1 MKTKTFLV
9 FLTMVIMVSCTM
21 DKTKMKPPLAE
32 IKPIEDVYFGVKIT
46 DPYRYMENLKDPT
59 VQKWLKEQSDYA
71 RTVLNSIPGRQKLID
86 KMFDFDK
93 RRSSQITNLIIT
105 DNDRYFYLK
114 TTPADETGK
123 LFYRNGFEGKESLLF
138 DPAKYSTD
146 TTQKYVISSVSPS
159 IDGSIVAFDIAPNG
173 SESSVLCIMNVKNL
187 KLYPEKI
194 DRCWGASPSWLQDNK
209 SFLFNRLQS
218 SDVHD
223 KNRELDSKT
232 YLHTVGTD
240 PAMDKEIFSR
250 AKYPELGIKPEDI
263 PIAVYDKECGY
274 LFGNL
279 ATVDNRLNVFYA
291 QAADLDKEKIPWKQ
305 LFKPVDEVYGFQTT
319 DKDIYVYTPKDAPNY
334 KIVKIPLSN
343 PDLTN
348 AVVTV
353 PDDKFAI
360 LDSYAITSNGLYYTL
375 SKNGVEE
382 TLYHLP
388 FGADRATEL
397 KLPFAAGSISLS
409 NKGPRFSDVWVDISG
424 WTSDYQRYRYQFPEN
439 AFKLENLSSKA
450 AFPEY
455 ADLKVEELMIPSYD
469 GVEVPLSLIYKK
481 DLVKNGRN
489 PVFIYGYGAYGI
501 SINPFFSPDF
511 LLWTSEGG
519 IIAVAHVRGGGE
531 LGNSWYKA
539 GYKTTKPN
547 TWKDLISCAE
557 YLVNEKY
564 TSPQKIAINSASAG
578 GILIGRAMTERP
590 DLFAAA
596 IPQVGCLNPVR
607 AEESPNGPVNV
618 PEFGT
623 VKDSVECMA
632 LIEMDSYLHIKNGVD
647 YPATLI
653 TAGMNDP
660 RVVAWQPAKFAA
672 RLEAA
677 NASDKPILFWVDY
690 EAGHGIGN
698 TKSKSFESLADVF
711 GFAFWQTGQP
721 GYQVK

>member
-1 MKTKTFLV
+1 MKTTTFLV
-9 FLTMVIMVSCTM
+9 FLAMILMVNCTTN
-21 DKTKMKPPLAE
+21 KAKMKPPLAE
-32 IKPIEDVYFGVKIT
+32 VKPVEDVYFGVKII
-46 DPYRYMENLKDPT
+46 DPYRYMENLKDPA

-71 RTVLNSIPGRQKLID
+71 RSILNSIPGRQKLID

-93 RRSSQITNLIIT
+93 RRSSLINNLTIT

-123 LFYRNGFEGKESLLF
+123 LFYRNGFEGSETLLF
-138 DPAKYSTD
+138 DPSKYSTD
-146 TTQKYVISSVSPS
+146 TTQKYVISSISPS
-159 IDGSIVAFDIAPNG
+159 LDGSSVAFDIAPNG
-173 SESSVLCIMNVKNL
+173 SESSLLCIMDVENG

-218 SDVHD
+218 SNVHD

-232 YLHTVGTD
+232 YLHIVGTD
-240 PAMDKEIFSR
+240 PSMDKEIFSR

-263 PIAVYDKECGY
+263 PIAVYDKECRY

-291 QAADLDKEKIPWKQ
+291 PASDLDKEKIPWKQ
-305 LFKPVDEVYGFQTT
+305 LFRPADEVYGFQTT

-334 KIVKIPLSN
+334 RIVKIPLGN
-343 PDLTN
+343 PDLKS
-348 AVVTV
+348 AMVIV
-353 PDDKFAI
+353 PEDKHAI
-360 LDSYAITSNGLYYTL
+360 LDSYAITSDGLYYTL
-375 SKNGVEE
+375 SENGVRENV
-382 TLYHLP
+382 YHLP
-388 FGADRATEL
+388 FRADRATEL
-397 KLPFAAGSISLS
+397 TLPFAAGSVSLS
-409 NKGPRFSDVWVDISG
+409 NKGPRYSDVWVDISG
-424 WTSDYQRYRYQFPEN
+424 WTSDYQRYRYQLAEN
-439 AFKLENLSSKA
+439 AFKLENLSAKA

-455 ADLKVEELMIPSYD
+455 ADLTVEELMIPSYD
-469 GVEVPLSLIYKK
+469 GVKVPLSLIYRK
-481 DLVKNGRN
+481 DMVKNSAN

-531 LGNSWYKA
+531 LGNSWYQA

-557 YLVNEKY
+557 YLVNDKY
-564 TSPQKIAINSASAG
+564 TSPKKIAINSASAG

-607 AEESPNGPVNV
+607 AEDSPNGPVNV

-623 VKDSVECMA
+623 VKDSVQCMA

-690 EAGHGIGN
+690 QAGHGIGN

-711 GFAFWQTGQP
+711 GFAFWQTGQK